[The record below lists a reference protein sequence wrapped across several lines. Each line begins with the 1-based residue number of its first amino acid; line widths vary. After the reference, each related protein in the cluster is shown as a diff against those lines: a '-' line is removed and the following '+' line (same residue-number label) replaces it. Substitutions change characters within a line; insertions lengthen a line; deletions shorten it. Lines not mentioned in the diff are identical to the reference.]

1 MDKAII
7 VDRLSSKVLKKISF
21 TIQAGELVGIIG
33 PNGAGKTAVMKVLA
47 GLSPSTSGFVSVLD
61 FDPYQRNQNFLKQIS
76 LVLGQHIE
84 LWWDLPAVATF
95 ELNKSLYQIPEREYK
110 KNLDQLISLFN
121 ISKILKIPVNKLTP
135 IQRAKMEM
143 IASLIHKPKVLLLD
157 EPLLKDFV
165 FDYNREYGT
174 TILLSSSSIGDFTNL
189 LRRIIIINEG
199 SILFDGAM
207 EEITTKFATEKIIK
221 ATFSEEIDIKSI
233 ANIGVV
239 KKYSFPQ
246 IYISVPRTTITFAA
260 AELLQNYPVVNLSIE
275 EFSIEEI
282 IKNIIK

>member
-21 TIQAGELVGIIG
+21 VIQAGELVGIIG

-47 GLSPSTSGFVSVLD
+47 GLSPLTSGFVSVLD

-84 LWWDLPAVATF
+84 LWWDLPAVETF

-110 KNLDQLISLFN
+110 KNLDHLISLFN
-121 ISKILKIPVNKLTP
+121 VSKILKIPVNKLTS

-174 TILLSSSSIGDFTNL
+174 TILLSSSYIGDFTNL

-207 EEITTKFATEKIIK
+207 EELTTKFATEKIIK

-246 IYISVPRTTITFAA
+246 IYISVPRTTVTFAA
-260 AELLQNYPVVNLSIE
+260 AELLQNYPVINLSIE

>member
-21 TIQAGELVGIIG
+21 AIQAGEIVGIIG
-33 PNGAGKTAVMKVLA
+33 PNGAGKTTTMKVLS
-47 GLSPSTSGFVSVLD
+47 GISPSTSGFVSVLD

-76 LVLGQHIE
+76 FVTGQKTQ
-84 LWWDLPAVATF
+84 LWWNLPATETF
-95 ELNKSLYQIPEREYK
+95 ELNKALYQIPEREYK

-121 ISKILKIPVNKLTP
+121 VSKILKIPVNKLSP

-143 IASLIHKPKVLLLD
+143 IASLIHKPKILFLD

-174 TILLSSSSIGDFTNL
+174 TILLSSSYIGDFTDL
-189 LRRIIIINEG
+189 LRRIIIINKG
-199 SILFDGAM
+199 TIIFDGAI

-221 ATFSEEIDIKSI
+221 ATLSEEVDIKLI
-233 ANIGVV
+233 GNIGTV
-239 KKYSFPQ
+239 KRYSFPQ
-246 IYISVPRTTITFAA
+246 IYISVPRTIVTFAA
-260 AELLQNYPVVNLSIE
+260 AELLQNYPVVNLEIE
-275 EFSIEEI
+275 EFPIEEI
-282 IKNIIK
+282 IKNITN

>member
-21 TIQAGELVGIIG
+21 TIQTGEIVGIIG
-33 PNGAGKTAVMKVLA
+33 SNEADKTALMKILA

-76 LVLGQHIE
+76 LVLSQKNE
-84 LWWDLPAVATF
+84 LWWNLPAVCLF
-95 ELNKSLYQIPEREYK
+95 ELNKALYQISEREYK

-121 ISKILKIPVNKLTP
+121 VSKILKTPVNKLSL
-135 IQRAKMEM
+135 IQRTKMEM

-165 FDYNREYGT
+165 FDYNREHGT
-174 TILLSSSSIGDFTNL
+174 TILLSSSYIDDFTDL

-199 SILFDGAM
+199 SVLFDGAM

-233 ANIGVV
+233 ANIGTI
-239 KKYSFPQ
+239 KKYSFPR
-246 IYISVPRTTITFAA
+246 IYISVPRTTVTFAA
-260 AELLQNYPVVNLSIE
+260 AELLQNYPVNNLAIE
-275 EFSIEEI
+275 EFPIEEI

>member
-1 MDKAII
+1 
-7 VDRLSSKVLKKISF
+7 
-21 TIQAGELVGIIG
+21 
-33 PNGAGKTAVMKVLA
+33 
-47 GLSPSTSGFVSVLD
+47 
-61 FDPYQRNQNFLKQIS
+61 
-76 LVLGQHIE
+76 
-84 LWWDLPAVATF
+84 
-95 ELNKSLYQIPEREYK
+95 
-110 KNLDQLISLFN
+110 
-121 ISKILKIPVNKLTP
+121 
-135 IQRAKMEM
+135 MEM

-174 TILLSSSSIGDFTNL
+174 TILLSSSYIGDFTNL

-260 AELLQNYPVVNLSIE
+260 AELLQNYPVINLSIE

>member
-95 ELNKSLYQIPEREYK
+95 ELNRSLYQIPEREYK

-121 ISKILKIPVNKLTP
+121 VSKILKIPVNKLTP

-143 IASLIHKPKVLLLD
+143 VASLIHKPKVLLLD

-174 TILLSSSSIGDFTNL
+174 TILLSSSYIGDFTNL

>member
-21 TIQAGELVGIIG
+21 VIQAGELVGIIG

-84 LWWDLPAVATF
+84 LWWDLPAVETF

-110 KNLDQLISLFN
+110 KNLDHLISLFN
-121 ISKILKIPVNKLTP
+121 VSKILKIPVNKLTS

-165 FDYNREYGT
+165 FDYNRENGT
-174 TILLSSSSIGDFTNL
+174 TILLSSSYIGDFTNL

-207 EEITTKFATEKIIK
+207 EELTTKFATEKIIK

-246 IYISVPRTTITFAA
+246 IYISVPRTTVTFAA
-260 AELLQNYPVVNLSIE
+260 AELLQNYPVINLSIE

>member
-21 TIQAGELVGIIG
+21 VIQARELVGIIG

-76 LVLGQHIE
+76 LVLGQPNQ
-84 LWWDLPAVATF
+84 LWWDLPAVEIF
-95 ELNKSLYQIPEREYK
+95 ELNRSLYQIPEREYK

-121 ISKILKIPVNKLTP
+121 VSKILKIPVNKLTS
-135 IQRAKMEM
+135 IQRAKLEM

-174 TILLSSSSIGDFTNL
+174 TILLSSSYIGDFTNL

-239 KKYSFPQ
+239 KRYSFPQ
-246 IYISVPRTTITFAA
+246 IYISVPRTTVTFAA
-260 AELLQNYPVVNLSIE
+260 AELLQNYPVINLSIE

>member
-21 TIQAGELVGIIG
+21 AIQAGELVGIIG
-33 PNGAGKTAVMKVLA
+33 PNGAGKTAVMRVLA
-47 GLSPSTSGFVSVLD
+47 GFSPSTSGFVSVLD

-76 LVLGQHIE
+76 LVLGQPNQ
-84 LWWDLPAVATF
+84 LWWDLPAVKTF
-95 ELNKSLYQIPEREYK
+95 ELNRSLYQIPEREYK

-121 ISKILKIPVNKLTP
+121 VSKILKIPVNKLTS

-174 TILLSSSSIGDFTNL
+174 TILLSSSYIGDFTDL

-246 IYISVPRTTITFAA
+246 IYISVPRTTVTFAA
-260 AELLQNYPVVNLSIE
+260 AELLQNYPVINLSIE

-282 IKNIIK
+282 IKNIIN

>member
-61 FDPYQRNQNFLKQIS
+61 FDPYQRNQNFLKQTS

-121 ISKILKIPVNKLTP
+121 VSKILKIPVNKLTP

-174 TILLSSSSIGDFTNL
+174 TILLSSSYIGDFTNL

-260 AELLQNYPVVNLSIE
+260 AELLQNYPVINLSIE

>member
-121 ISKILKIPVNKLTP
+121 VSKILKIPVNKLTP

>member
-1 MDKAII
+1 MDKVII

-21 TIQAGELVGIIG
+21 AIQAGEIVGIIG
-33 PNGAGKTAVMKVLA
+33 PNGAGKTTTMKVLS
-47 GLSPSTSGFVSVLD
+47 GISPSTSGFVSVLD

-76 LVLGQHIE
+76 FVTGQKTQ
-84 LWWDLPAVATF
+84 LWWNLPAVETF
-95 ELNKSLYQIPEREYK
+95 ELNKALYQIPEREYK

-121 ISKILKIPVNKLTP
+121 VSKILKIPVNKLSP

-143 IASLIHKPKVLLLD
+143 IASLIHKPKILFLD

-174 TILLSSSSIGDFTNL
+174 TILLSSSYIGDFTDL
-189 LRRIIIINEG
+189 LRRIIIINKG
-199 SILFDGAM
+199 TIIFDGAI

-221 ATFSEEIDIKSI
+221 ATLSEEVDIKLI
-233 ANIGVV
+233 GNIGIV

-246 IYISVPRTTITFAA
+246 IYISVPRTIVTFAA
-260 AELLQNYPVVNLSIE
+260 AELLQNYPVANLEIE
-275 EFSIEEI
+275 EFPIEEI
-282 IKNIIK
+282 IKNITN

>member
-21 TIQAGELVGIIG
+21 VIQAGELVGIIG

-76 LVLGQHIE
+76 LVLGQPNQ
-84 LWWDLPAVATF
+84 LWWDLPAVETF

-110 KNLDQLISLFN
+110 KNLDHLISLFN
-121 ISKILKIPVNKLTP
+121 VSKILKIPVNKLTS

-174 TILLSSSSIGDFTNL
+174 TILLSSSYIGDFTNL

-246 IYISVPRTTITFAA
+246 IYISVPRTTVTFAA
-260 AELLQNYPVVNLSIE
+260 AELLQNYPVINLSIE